1 MTQILDGKAMSSQI
15 LARLKNEVNEHL
27 QKGSRAPGLATI
39 LLGKDPAS
47 AVYVRNKRKRAD
59 DVGIKSFEYDL
70 PIQTTQIELLTL
82 IEDLNNRDDIDAI
95 LVQLPLPTHI
105 DTSTVICT
113 VNPSKDVDG
122 FHPENIGKLSLG
134 HPRFIPCT
142 PKGCMYLIQ
151 ASKAKLLGAHA
162 VILGR
167 SNIVG
172 KPMAYM
178 MLNTDATV
186 TICHRNT
193 QNLRQQTKQADILIT
208 ATGVPH
214 LIGADDVKEGVVV
227 IDVGINKLEDG
238 TLVGDVDFDDVKDK
252 AAAITPVPGGVG
264 PMTISMLLENTV
276 AAYCNHLAS
285 RNKHEAYP
293 SL

>member
-1 MTQILDGKAMSSQI
+1 MTQILDGKVMSSRI
-15 LARLKNEVNEHL
+15 LAGLKNEVAQYL
-27 QKGSRAPGLATI
+27 QKGLRPPGLATI
-39 LLGKDPAS
+39 LIGKNPAS

-70 PIQTTQIELLTL
+70 PIHTTQVELLLL
-82 IEDLNNRDDIDAI
+82 IEELNGSVNIDGI
-95 LVQLPLPTHI
+95 LVQLPLPSHI
-105 DTSTVICT
+105 DTSAIICA
-113 VNPSKDVDG
+113 VDPGKDVDG
-122 FHPENIGKLSLG
+122 FHPENIGKLSSG

-151 ASKAKLLGAHA
+151 ASKTKLLGAHA
-162 VILGR
+162 VIVGR

-193 QNLRQQTKQADILIT
+193 QNLRQHTKQADILIT
-208 ATGVPH
+208 ATGIPH
-214 LIGADDVKEGVVV
+214 LIGVDDVKEGVVI

-252 AAAITPVPGGVG
+252 ASAITPVPGGVG
-264 PMTISMLLENTV
+264 PMTISMLLENTIK
-276 AAYCNHLAS
+276 AYRDHIS
-285 RNKHEAYP
+285 
-293 SL
+293 